1 MQACPTG
8 TFGSGYGLT
17 ALADCSP
24 CFGGRYCLAQAQAYV
39 SGLCDQMYY
48 CVQNSNTPVPRIAT
62 VGTTTDFL

>member
-17 ALADCSP
+17 SIDDCSP
-24 CFGGRYCLAQAQAYV
+24 CFGGRYCSAVAKAYV

-48 CVQNSNTPVPRIAT
+48 CVQNSNTPVPLYKT
-62 VGTTTDFL
+62 VGSTTDF